1 MTGSVRG
8 RRPRSLLAALI
19 PSGLLAGF
27 AVAGPAPAHAQ
38 AAVPTPT
45 VEATPPGAIFNEPPV
60 DLAAHGISQ
69 KEFFFSGTTA
79 QGAYKSRMI
88 VRRPINAKR
97 FNGVVIVEW
106 MNASSGNDLDV
117 DFLSLLPLM
126 VANGYAYVGVTSQQ
140 VTVNFLRNYVP
151 LQPRYAS
158 LFMDELQPAQPA
170 AFEVFSQAGMALR
183 NNGAGVDP
191 LGGLKAKRLI
201 AIGQSQSSSRLTT
214 MINTVH
220 GLALEAVYDGY
231 MPHAGGPAPTRFP
244 VPIIKLNSE
253 NEAPGYFGQRGVTN
267 TFYRY
272 VEVPGTAHSPLEGNQ
287 YAIDLLRLVR
297 GTFPTCPF
305 PHEGPGGPVPIDPV
319 LRASVTHLDRW
330 IKSGNAPPVAPLID
344 MTPSPTNPNNGV
356 IQRDQYGNATGGI
369 RMPQQEAPTGRNT
382 PSFGCIV
389 QFPPIGTVTLATFPQ
404 WDAFDGGADP
414 AVDPT
419 DTVNATEPADAKAV
433 YGNHGRYL
441 GQFTLAALGVVDD
454 GFVLWWDA
462 VRMIV
467 EAAFSDIAN

>member
-1 MTGSVRG
+1 MTGFVRT
-8 RRPRSLLAALI
+8 AALV
-19 PSGLLAGF
+19 STCL
-27 AVAGPAPAHAQ
+27 VASLVVAWAPGAAHAQ

-45 VEATPPGAIFNEPPV
+45 VEAAPPGAIFNAPPV
-60 DLAAHGISQ
+60 DLAARGISE

-88 VRRPINAKR
+88 VRRPINPKR
-97 FNGVVIVEW
+97 FNGTVVVEW

-126 VANGYAYVGVTSQQ
+126 VAEGYAYVAVTSQQ

-170 AFEVFSQAGMALR
+170 AFEVFSQAGMALL

-191 LGGLKAKRLI
+191 LGGLEAKRLI

-214 MINTVH
+214 YINTIH
-220 GLALEAVYDGY
+220 DLTLEPVYDGII
-231 MPHAGGPAPTRFP
+231 PHAGGPAPTRFP
-244 VPIIKLNSE
+244 LPIIKLNSE
-253 NEAPGYFGQRGVTN
+253 NEAPGYFGQRGVSDPS
-267 TFYRY
+267 YRY
-272 VEVPGTAHSPLEGNQ
+272 VEVPGTAHSPLDGNT

-297 GTFPTCPF
+297 GSFPTCPF

-330 IKSGNAPPVAPLID
+330 IRTGHAPPVAPLID

-356 IQRDQYGNATGGI
+356 IQRDPYGNALGGI

-382 PSFGCIV
+382 PSFGCAV
-389 QFPPIGTVTLATFPQ
+389 PFPPFGTIVLATFPQ

-433 YGNHGRYL
+433 YGNHARYVA
-441 GQFTLAALGVVDD
+441 QFAAATVEVAND
-454 GFVLWWDA
+454 GFILWWDA
-462 VRMIV
+462 LRMV
-467 EAAFSDIAN
+467 LDAALSDVAK